1 MKLMIKNMA
10 YARNQIYEAFKII
23 KLYTSP
29 KQDTELNQI
38 YIRIYEI
45 TDSVFDKELEKCN
58 EQNKNI

>member
-1 MKLMIKNMA
+1 MA